1 MYDGQKMAKII
12 GVLVIRLL
20 QITII
25 LGILIC
31 VGQIV
36 LGYAPAPD
44 IVDMLTLLL
53 LFLLGLCVLVLN
65 WLILELNKIEKK

>member
-1 MYDGQKMAKII
+1 MGKKWQKSI
-12 GVLVIRLL
+12 GVFSIRVL
-20 QITII
+20 QITVV

-44 IVDMLTLLL
+44 IVDMLALMV
-53 LFLLGLCVLVLN
+53 LFC
-65 WLILELNKIEKK
+65 

>member
-1 MYDGQKMAKII
+1 MGKKWQKSI
-12 GVLVIRLL
+12 GVFSIRVL
-20 QITII
+20 QITIV

-44 IVDMLTLLL
+44 IVDMLALMV
-53 LFLLGLCVLVLN
+53 LFLLGLFVLALN
-65 WLILELNKIEKK
+65 RLTFEFIRIDKE

>member
-1 MYDGQKMAKII
+1 VDKKWQKSI
-12 GVLVIRLL
+12 GVLAIRLL
-20 QITII
+20 QISIV

-44 IVDMLTLLL
+44 IVDILALLL
-53 LFLLGLCVLVLN
+53 LFLLGLCVLALN
-65 WLILELNKIEKK
+65 WLIFELNKIGKK

>member
-1 MYDGQKMAKII
+1 MSKKKLQKTI
-12 GVLVIRLL
+12 GVLVILFS
-20 QITII
+20 QITIG

-44 IVDMLTLLL
+44 IVDILALLL
-53 LFLLGLCVLVLN
+53 LFLLGLCVLALN
-65 WLILELNKIEKK
+65 WLIFEINKIKKK

>member
-1 MYDGQKMAKII
+1 MGKKWQKSI
-12 GVLVIRLL
+12 GVFSIRVL
-20 QITII
+20 QISAV

-44 IVDMLTLLL
+44 LVDMVALVV
-53 LFLLGLCVLVLN
+53 LFLLGLWVLALN
-65 WLILELNKIEKK
+65 WLIFEWNRIDKE

>member
-1 MYDGQKMAKII
+1 MGKKWQKSI
-12 GVLVIRLL
+12 GVLGIRLL

-31 VGQIV
+31 VGRIV

-44 IVDMLTLLL
+44 IIDILALLL
-53 LFLLGLCVLVLN
+53 LFLLGLFVLALN
-65 WLILELNKIEKK
+65 WLIFELNKIGKK